1 MCGIVAALSER
12 SVTSILLAGLRRLEY
27 RGYDSAG
34 IAVIDGDGEMQC
46 TRMPGKVEMLAAK
59 IDSHPINGRLGIAHT
74 RWATHGEP
82 SEANAHPHSSGK
94 RISVVHN
101 GIIENHE
108 QLRDELSDDGYE
120 FSSQTDSEVIA
131 HLIHRETKKS
141 GDFVSG
147 ARTAI
152 RRLTGAYAIAAIDRL
167 TPDTLIGARLGNP
180 LILGI
185 GIGETFIASD
195 PMALL
200 AVTQQFISLRDGDIA
215 IANYSSRRIEDSDGK
230 PCQRELVYSN
240 LALEKIEKSGYK
252 HYMLKEIHEQPQ
264 ALQTTLQGRFDEDDT
279 PLPISQL
286 PLETLR
292 QCRHLQFVACGTS
305 YFACLTARY
314 WFEHLLGIPCSVD
327 HGSEFL
333 YRSPAVPKNSL
344 YITLSQSGE
353 TADSLRSL
361 EWAGGQ
367 NYLSTLAVCNVA
379 ESSITHAAKAV
390 LLTRAGPEIGVA
402 STKTFTSQLATL
414 IYVLQTMARARDR
427 FDGDMKRITGDF
439 RQLPSM
445 FRQVLALEEPLRT
458 LADRLLDKRSTIFIG
473 RGSLYPI
480 ALEGALK
487 FKELAYT
494 AGDAYPAGEL
504 KHGPL
509 ALIDETVQVIALV
522 NRDEPLLDKMR
533 SNLEELRARN
543 GRLAII
549 AEEGSGL
556 KSRGDEIMIELPRC
570 PYPTRELLFAIPLQ
584 LIAYFVA
591 DYRGHDVDQ
600 PRNLAKSVTV
610 E

>member
-1 MCGIVAALSER
+1 MCGIIAALSER
-12 SVTSILLAGLRRLEY
+12 PVTSILLAGLRRLEY

-34 IAVIDGDGEMQC
+34 IAIIDSAGELRC
-46 TRMPGKVEMLAAK
+46 TRMPGKVEMLANN

-82 SEANAHPHSSGK
+82 SEANAHPHSSSN

-108 QLRDELSDDGYE
+108 QLRDELKSDGYE
-120 FSSQTDSEVIA
+120 FFSQTDSEVIA
-131 HLIHRETKKS
+131 HLIHRETEKS

-152 RRLTGAYAIAAIDRL
+152 RRFTGAYAIAVIDRL
-167 TPDTLIGARLGNP
+167 APDTLIGARFGNS

-200 AVTQQFISLRDGDIA
+200 AVTQQFISLKDGDIA
-215 IANYSSRRIEDSDGK
+215 IANHGSRRIEDVDGK
-230 PCQRELVYSN
+230 PCKRELVYSK
-240 LALEKIEKSGYK
+240 LALDKIEKNGYK

-264 ALQTTLQGRFDEDDT
+264 ALQTTLQGRFDKDGA

-292 QCRHLQFVACGTS
+292 ECRHLQFVACGTS

-327 HGSEFL
+327 YGSEFL
-333 YRSPAVPKNSL
+333 YRNPAVPEKSL

-353 TADSLRSL
+353 TADSLKSL
-361 EWAGGQ
+361 EWASSQG
-367 NYLSTLAVCNVA
+367 YLSTLAICNVS

-402 STKTFTSQLATL
+402 STKTFTCQLASL
-414 IYVLQTMARARDR
+414 IYVLQTMACARDQFSKQMR
-427 FDGDMKRITGDF
+427 RITGDF
-439 RQLPSM
+439 RKLPPL
-445 FRQVLALEEPLRT
+445 FKRVLAMEEPLRS

-494 AGDAYPAGEL
+494 ACDAHPAGEL

-522 NRDEPLLDKMR
+522 SRDEPLIDKMR
-533 SNLEELRARN
+533 SSLEELRARS

-549 AEEGSGL
+549 AEEGSGIQT
-556 KSRGDEIMIELPRC
+556 RGDEIMIELPSC

-591 DYRGHDVDQ
+591 DYRGHDVDR

>member
-12 SVTSILLAGLRRLEY
+12 PVTSILLAGLRRLEY

-34 IAVIDGDGEMQC
+34 IAVIDSAGELQC
-46 TRMPGKVEMLAAK
+46 TRMQGKVEMLADR

-82 SEANAHPHSSGK
+82 SEANAHPHSSGN

-108 QLRDELSDDGYE
+108 QLRDELKSDGYE
-120 FSSQTDSEVIA
+120 FRSQTDSEVIA
-131 HLIHRETKKS
+131 HLIHRETEKS
-141 GDFVSG
+141 GDFVRG

-152 RRLTGAYAIAAIDRL
+152 HRFTGAYAIAVIDRL
-167 TPDTLIGARLGNP
+167 TPDTLIGARFGNP

-185 GIGETFIASD
+185 GINETFIASD

-200 AVTQQFISLRDGDIA
+200 AVTQQFISLKDGDIA
-215 IANYSSRRIEDSDGK
+215 IANYGSRRIEDFRGK
-230 PCQRELVYSN
+230 PRKRELVYSK
-240 LALEKIEKSGYK
+240 LALDEIEKNGYK

-264 ALQTTLQGRFDEDDT
+264 AVQTTLQGRYDQDDA

-286 PLETLR
+286 PIEVLR
-292 QCRHLQFVACGTS
+292 ECRHLQFVACGTS

-327 HGSEFL
+327 QGSEFL
-333 YRSPAVPKNSL
+333 YRNPAVPEKSL

-353 TADSLRSL
+353 TADSLKSL
-361 EWAGGQ
+361 EWAGNQG
-367 NYLSTLAVCNVA
+367 YLSTLAICNVA

-402 STKTFTSQLATL
+402 STKTFTCQLASL
-414 IYVLQTMARARDR
+414 IYLLQTMACARNQFSEQMR
-427 FDGDMKRITGDF
+427 RITDDF
-439 RQLPSM
+439 RKLPSL
-445 FRQVLALEEPLRT
+445 FNRVLAMEEPLRS
-458 LADRLLDKRSTIFIG
+458 LADRLHDKRSTIFIG

-494 AGDAYPAGEL
+494 ACDAYPAGEL

-522 NRDEPLLDKMR
+522 NRDEPLIDKMR
-533 SNLEELRARN
+533 SSLEELRARN

-556 KSRGDEIMIELPRC
+556 KARADELMIELPSC
-570 PYPTRELLFAIPLQ
+570 PYPTRELLFVIPMQ

-591 DYRGHDVDQ
+591 DYRGHDVDR

>member
-34 IAVIDGDGEMQC
+34 IAVIDAAGELRC

-59 IDSHPINGRLGIAHT
+59 IDSHPINGMVGIAHT

-82 SEANAHPHSSGK
+82 SEVNAHPLGSGN

-108 QLRDELSDDGYE
+108 QLRNELQGDGYE

-131 HLIHRETKKS
+131 HLIHRETEKS

-152 RRLTGAYAIAAIDRL
+152 RRFTGAYAIAVIDRL
-167 TPDTLIGARLGNP
+167 TPGTLIGARFGNP

-200 AVTQQFISLRDGDIA
+200 AVTQQFISLKDGDIA
-215 IANYSSRRIEDSDGK
+215 IVDYSSRRIEDIDNK
-230 PCQRELVYSN
+230 PCTRELVYSK
-240 LALEKIEKSGYK
+240 LALDEIEKNGYK

-264 ALQTTLQGRFDEDDT
+264 ALGTTLQGRFDENDA

-286 PLETLR
+286 PPKILR
-292 QCRHLQFVACGTS
+292 ECRHLQFVACGTS

-333 YRSPAVPKNSL
+333 YRNPAVPEKSL

-353 TADSLRSL
+353 TADSLKSL
-361 EWAGGQ
+361 EWAGNQG
-367 NYLSTLAVCNVA
+367 YLSTLAVCNVA

-402 STKTFTSQLATL
+402 STKTFTSQLASL
-414 IYVLQTMARARDR
+414 IYLLQTFACARDCFSKQLR
-427 FDGDMKRITGDF
+427 RITGDL
-439 RQLPSM
+439 RRLPSL
-445 FRQVLALEEPLRT
+445 FKQVLTLEEPLRA
-458 LADRLLDKRSTIFIG
+458 LANHLLDKRSTIFIG

-494 AGDAYPAGEL
+494 ACDAYPAGEL

-522 NRDEPLLDKMR
+522 SRDEPLIGKMR

-556 KSRGDEIMIELPRC
+556 KTRDDEIMVELPSC